1 MIHILPNN
9 HILMIAAEAT
19 WAMPRNSH
27 HPHNEPSSS
36 FEERSGQPDNDISFK
51 QRHIQRSLSTDLLRE
66 LALEKSSHM
75 PAIHGNLHLFWSI
88 LSIDI
93 ALGDP
98 T

>member
-1 MIHILPNN
+1 ME
-9 HILMIAAEAT
+9 AADNLRVDKSGT
-19 WAMPRNSH
+19 M
-27 HPHNEPSSS
+27 
-36 FEERSGQPDNDISFK
+36 FLRSGQPNNDISFK